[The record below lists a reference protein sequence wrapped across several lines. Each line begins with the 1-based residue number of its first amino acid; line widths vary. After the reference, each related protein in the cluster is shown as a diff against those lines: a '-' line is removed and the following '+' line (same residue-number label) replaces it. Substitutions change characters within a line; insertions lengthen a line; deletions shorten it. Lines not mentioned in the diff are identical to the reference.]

1 MFLTYWLF
9 NTYFFPKQQVT
20 RTQESTSEAV
30 KQAKEIL
37 SKPVINLTND
47 GILIFS
53 DYQDGEIR
61 FNFDGSEPTTNNQ
74 LYQGIIPVTDPD
86 QVTKIR
92 AKVFYNN
99 QESNT
104 AFYTK
109 NLKKDDIQQSS
120 DLEPVVLEN
129 DKLRL
134 ILSPKDGVITEIF
147 VKDFA
152 MGKDNIVQLVP
163 EKANIGSIE
172 IEGEDLSNLI
182 YFKDVSQ
189 TSVKFYLKDVNE
201 QMIFAKEYKLN
212 DNYQVD
218 FNLYFT
224 SSNYKQDYIIKV
236 PGIADTENLSYKLSH
251 PEKYFKNKVQDYK
264 LIALDTNEIF
274 KQTLAK
280 LESNKYESATDN
292 VKWVATRSKYF
303 VISLF
308 ADKIIADK
316 KFTGT
321 MENMSP
327 AFNLIVEDSD
337 FEYEFEPF
345 YFYFGPV
352 DKDYIETF
360 DSTLIFDRVI
370 ERSWTWLHWLSKL
383 FEIVMK
389 NLAKVIPNYGIVI
402 IIFAFLIKLLL
413 YPLTH
418 KSFENSM
425 KMQRVQPYLSE
436 IQKKYK
442 SDPLK
447 MNQEMSKVKKEH
459 GVSTLGGCLPM
470 LIQMPIFFA
479 LYPTLRY
486 SIALRGAT
494 FFGWLQDLSAPDPY
508 YILPIIMGI
517 FMFIQQKM
525 MTNTQMNSNSP
536 EIDEKQQAM
545 MQSQK
550 MMAYIL
556 PVMMFFFFRNL
567 PSGLVLYWTVFNIL
581 SIVQQHYINKKFRG
595 Q

>member
-9 NTYFFPKQQVT
+9 NTYFFPKQQAPT
-20 RTQESTSEAV
+20 NQTGTKEEV
-30 KQAKEIL
+30 KQTEEEL
-37 SKPVINLTND
+37 SKPIINLTND

-53 DYQDGEIR
+53 EYEDGEIR
-61 FNFDGSEPTTNNQ
+61 YNFDGNEPTVNDN
-74 LYQGIIPVTDPD
+74 LYQGIIPVTDPE

-99 QESNT
+99 QESQI
-104 AFYTK
+104 AFYAK
-109 NLKKDDIQQSS
+109 SLKKSDIVQAS
-120 DLEPVVLEN
+120 DIEPVVIEN

-134 ILSPKDGVITEIF
+134 VLSPKDGIITKVF
-147 VKDFA
+147 VKDFK
-152 MGKDNIVQLVP
+152 MGKENLVQLIP
-163 EKANIGSIE
+163 EKANLGIVDID
-172 IEGEDLSNLI
+172 GEDLSNLI
-182 YFKDVSQ
+182 YFKEVDNN
-189 TSVKFYLKDVNE
+189 SVKFYLTDENN
-201 QMIFAKEYKLN
+201 QTIFAKEYRIAK
-212 DNYQVD
+212 DYQVN
-218 FNLYFT
+218 FNLYFN
-224 SSNYKQDYIIKV
+224 SPNFKQDYEIKV
-236 PGIADTENLSYKLSH
+236 PGIADTENLAYKKSN
-251 PEKYFKNKVQDYK
+251 PEKYFKMKTQDYK

-274 KQTLAK
+274 KEPLAK
-280 LESNKYESATDN
+280 LKSNNFESSTDN
-292 VKWVATRSKYF
+292 VKWVAARSKYF

-308 ADKIIADK
+308 ADKVVADK
-316 KFTGT
+316 KFKG
-321 MENMSP
+321 MMQNDSP
-327 AFNLIVEDSD
+327 AFDFIVEDSD
-337 FEYEFEPF
+337 FENEFEHF
-345 YFYFGPV
+345 YFYLGPV
-352 DKDYIETF
+352 EKDYIETY

-370 ERSWTWLHWLSKL
+370 ERSWTWLHWLSKI

-402 IIFAFLIKLLL
+402 IIFAVLIKLLL

-425 KMQRVQPYLSE
+425 KMQKVQPYLTE

-442 SDPLK
+442 SDPMK
-447 MNQEMSKVKKEH
+447 MQQEMSKVKKEH

-470 LIQMPIFFA
+470 LVQMPIFFA

-486 SIALRGAT
+486 SIALRGAS
-494 FFGWLQDLSAPDPY
+494 FFGWLQDLSTPDPY

-517 FMFIQQKM
+517 FMFLQQRM
-525 MTNTQMNSNSP
+525 MTSVQSQNADNL
-536 EIDEKQQAM
+536 DEKQQAM

-581 SIVQQHYINKKFRG
+581 SIIQQHFINKKFRG